1 MRRASLDS
9 SSKVLKIKS
18 QRAAPKVLLSVRE
31 AAIELFGGDDYTR
44 LERVRKLVRSN
55 QIKSLRDRKQYW
67 IPRAEIT
74 RLAEPQS

>member
-1 MRRASLDS
+1 
-9 SSKVLKIKS
+9 
-18 QRAAPKVLLSVRE
+18 LSVRE